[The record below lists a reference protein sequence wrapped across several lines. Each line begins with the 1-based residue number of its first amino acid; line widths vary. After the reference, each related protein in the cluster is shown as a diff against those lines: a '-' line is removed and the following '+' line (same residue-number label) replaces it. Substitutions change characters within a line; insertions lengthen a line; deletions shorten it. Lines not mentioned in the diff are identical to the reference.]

1 LTETFPIVFVCS
13 FSWTNGRAQRENV
26 ALGQSFIAFDGKQK
40 KEKTIV
46 KTQTISLGSFVYFT
60 HEVIPDLARR
70 QLTHSVSTL
79 K

>member
-1 LTETFPIVFVCS
+1 MDKRKSSKGKCGIEE
-13 FSWTNGRAQRENV
+13 GK
-26 ALGQSFIAFDGKQK
+26 SFIAFDGKQK

-46 KTQTISLGSFVYFT
+46 KTQTISLGSFVCFT
-60 HEVIPDLARR
+60 HEEIPDLPRR